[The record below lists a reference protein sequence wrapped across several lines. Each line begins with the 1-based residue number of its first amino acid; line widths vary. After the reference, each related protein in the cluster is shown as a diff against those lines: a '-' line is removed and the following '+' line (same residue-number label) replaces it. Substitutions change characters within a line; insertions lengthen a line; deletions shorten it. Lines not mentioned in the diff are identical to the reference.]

1 MRKIILLLPMI
12 ALLAACIEDGFSTS
26 PSDQPVYSVDTLSLG
41 QVFTDEPTPTSRFV
55 VRNPHS
61 KQLQIA
67 SISLSGADADC
78 FRLNVDGIP
87 GRNFQNVEIRGK
99 DSIFVFVEATLP
111 PGEKPVTT
119 YEAAIDFSTN
129 GVTSSVVLTA
139 EGCNVERLKAVTI
152 DNDTR
157 LSAELPY
164 QIFDSL
170 IVAPGV
176 TLTLDPGTRLCFHDK
191 ASLIVR
197 GSLIAEGTVD
207 APVSLAGDR
216 TGNVVGDISFDI
228 MSRQWTGVTFAPSST
243 GNRLSHVSLRN
254 TVEGVIIEG
263 NPETDYSSRPQLTLI
278 NTQLRNSGGLVLDAR
293 HSAIA
298 ATGCEFAEAAD
309 GLVYLHGGQHTFTHC
324 TFANYYLFSA
334 LGGPAVQFAHISA
347 DPKIGFDDGSGLPYT
362 EATFVNSII
371 YGNGTDLSHGDL
383 NGTAIT
389 LRHCLLKS
397 KGSDDDNFI
406 SCIWDSDPLYY
417 TERSE
422 YIFDYRLRPGSPAI
436 AAGENTSA
444 GPDRYG
450 LPRTTADLGAYV
462 YTEPEE

>member
-157 LSAELPY
+157 LS
-164 QIFDSL
+164 S
-170 IVAPGV
+170 
-176 TLTLDPGTRLCFHDK
+176 
-191 ASLIVR
+191 
-197 GSLIAEGTVD
+197 
-207 APVSLAGDR
+207 
-216 TGNVVGDISFDI
+216 
-228 MSRQWTGVTFAPSST
+228 
-243 GNRLSHVSLRN
+243 
-254 TVEGVIIEG
+254 
-263 NPETDYSSRPQLTLI
+263 
-278 NTQLRNSGGLVLDAR
+278 
-293 HSAIA
+293 
-298 ATGCEFAEAAD
+298 
-309 GLVYLHGGQHTFTHC
+309 
-324 TFANYYLFSA
+324 
-334 LGGPAVQFAHISA
+334 
-347 DPKIGFDDGSGLPYT
+347 
-362 EATFVNSII
+362 
-371 YGNGTDLSHGDL
+371 
-383 NGTAIT
+383 
-389 LRHCLLKS
+389 
-397 KGSDDDNFI
+397 
-406 SCIWDSDPLYY
+406 
-417 TERSE
+417 
-422 YIFDYRLRPGSPAI
+422 
-436 AAGENTSA
+436 
-444 GPDRYG
+444 
-450 LPRTTADLGAYV
+450 
-462 YTEPEE
+462 